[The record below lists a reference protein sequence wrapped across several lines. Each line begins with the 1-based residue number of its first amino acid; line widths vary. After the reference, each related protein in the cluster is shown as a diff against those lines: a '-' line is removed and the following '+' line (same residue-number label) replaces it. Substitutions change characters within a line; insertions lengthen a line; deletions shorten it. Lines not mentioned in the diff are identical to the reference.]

1 MPWNNLDIVLQL
13 QRLGNKFYKCELEKK
28 KIKLKLRLI
37 SQKLSFTQSNI
48 DSFHKRNLKMIKDE
62 KKSSISSFKKL
73 IVKELKV
80 SSFNRNSLNKSS
92 SIEIFPNEISI
103 QGILPLTQIG
113 KFKKI

>member
-1 MPWNNLDIVLQL
+1 
-13 QRLGNKFYKCELEKK
+13 
-28 KIKLKLRLI
+28 
-37 SQKLSFTQSNI
+37 
-48 DSFHKRNLKMIKDE
+48 MIKDE

-103 QGILPLTQIG
+103 
-113 KFKKI
+113 